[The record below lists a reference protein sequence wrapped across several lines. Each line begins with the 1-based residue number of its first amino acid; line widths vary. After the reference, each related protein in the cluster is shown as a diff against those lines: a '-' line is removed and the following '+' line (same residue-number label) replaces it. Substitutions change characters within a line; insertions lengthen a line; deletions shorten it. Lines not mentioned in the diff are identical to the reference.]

1 VSVLVNLLSRVFMG
15 RLCRHDS
22 VPLFLRLVLPN

>member
-1 VSVLVNLLSRVFMG
+1 VNLLSRVFMG

-22 VPLFLRLVLPN
+22 VPPFLRFVLPN